1 MGECS
6 AQPFQVSDEAQ
17 PGLRRGKGIE
27 NIMRFRMLGVG
38 VALLAVFAFGAM
50 AVASSA
56 MANEVVCI
64 KVANTGLYMKR
75 STAGV
80 CEELLAGGK
89 SEFELV
95 EFLLAEF
102 LENSISITE
111 TMLVETIGELLLE
124 NEKAPIAGK
133 AAAVC
138 SLTAVGDIGPD
149 GADDITEMLNLSKE
163 LVGSLPLS
171 GTGLSCADETTC
183 ESAKVW
189 PVGLPWLS
197 LLQLWETLTPAESG
211 FVTLLTSQKAGT
223 NIGWYVECTVIG
235 VKVTEECTTAMNAFS
250 AENVAEGILGT
261 FSTGFTE
268 LMGLKLAL
276 CSTKKE
282 ESGVVTGS
290 VVTVTSLT
298 GPLTVSE

>member
-1 MGECS
+1 
-6 AQPFQVSDEAQ
+6 
-17 PGLRRGKGIE
+17 
-27 NIMRFRMLGVG
+27 
-38 VALLAVFAFGAM
+38 
-50 AVASSA
+50 
-56 MANEVVCI
+56 
-64 KVANTGLYMKR
+64 
-75 STAGV
+75 
-80 CEELLAGGK
+80 
-89 SEFELV
+89 
-95 EFLLAEF
+95 
-102 LENSISITE
+102 
-111 TMLVETIGELLLE
+111 
-124 NEKAPIAGK
+124 
-133 AAAVC
+133 
-138 SLTAVGDIGPD
+138 LTVVGDIGPD

-163 LVGSLPLS
+163 LIGSSPLG
-171 GTGLSCADETTC
+171 GTGLSCVDEATC

-211 FVTLLTSQKAGT
+211 FVTLLTSQKTGT

-235 VKVTEECTTAMNAFS
+235 VKVTEECTTATNAFS

-261 FSTGFTE
+261 FSIGFTE

-290 VVTVTSLT
+290 VVTVTSLA